1 MYETKTIDLGS
12 SQHVYP
18 EIKVGATGTARVVIE
33 HSDNA
38 DMSSATVQGV
48 YTTDNTQTGTIATY
62 SILDYLEPD
71 YTDSETVTISSSTFN
86 LGYTGFKARYINII
100 VFVENFADSPNLSM
114 LRGEASLNQLQSL
127 FKTDR
132 QQEFIT
138 VDDTSSLSGTVAAR
152 VIPTNI
158 DTVTQIFYSHV
169 NDDSTFTPA
178 FGKYVTKT
186 ISKANKTF
194 ATFDLDKFEEQTGVD
209 TTNLDIHVIGL
220 PSVSVD
226 RTGSITRST

>member
-1 MYETKTIDLGS
+1 
-12 SQHVYP
+12 
-18 EIKVGATGTARVVIE
+18 
-33 HSDNA
+33 
-38 DMSSATVQGV
+38 
-48 YTTDNTQTGTIATY
+48 
-62 SILDYLEPD
+62 
-71 YTDSETVTISSSTFN
+71 
-86 LGYTGFKARYINII
+86 
-100 VFVENFADSPNLSM
+100 M